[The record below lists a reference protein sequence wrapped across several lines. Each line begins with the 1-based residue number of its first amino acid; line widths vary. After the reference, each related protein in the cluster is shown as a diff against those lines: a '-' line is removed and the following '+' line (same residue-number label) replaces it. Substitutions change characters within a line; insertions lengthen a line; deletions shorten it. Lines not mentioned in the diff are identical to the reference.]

1 MGDLRHRAVRLPSHQ
16 VHEAATAPTHR
27 RSISLALLTLLIV
40 GVSLHVIVTG
50 KLPLPD
56 HIQERLGIDSM
67 PLHLRQYIKRCSKD
81 HHDIASSSHDTTF
94 LRPSTNVDQVRVVNA
109 TRWAWQAYRDHAY
122 GHDVF
127 DSRSKSGHA
136 WNEHNLGITLI
147 DALDTLYIMG
157 MRTEFDESVRWVR
170 DVFPSKLAHGGT
182 VSVFETTIRVLGGLL
197 SAYHLSGQ
205 HELLSAA
212 DALGQ
217 RLSHAFTQTPS
228 GFPHPLLTLFNGKSG
243 AVVAT
248 TLAEVG
254 TLQLEFQYLT
264 QLTCNQKYRKAVDV
278 VMDQLLYEMTNRF
291 PDGLVPV
298 GVDSEW
304 GGVHEESDIS
314 FGADGDS
321 YYEYLLKQWLFTDKQ
336 DDRFK
341 DAYETS
347 ISSMR
352 TELIRTAK
360 GPGKLTILGS
370 SVLRADNTRSFH
382 AKMDHLSCFV
392 PGMLA
397 LGALHGMPSWHHD
410 LAKDLMRTC
419 YMMYHET
426 PSGFAPEVV
435 YFDVEG
441 EVKVVPPTRQRFKHN
456 DPNARPYFEAPDF
469 FWPIDDP
476 SNVHA
481 LRPEVVESLMLL
493 YHTTGDEVYREWG
506 REIFQAFETHARL
519 TTGGYATVHR
529 LHLKTPRSTHGIMES
544 FFLAETLKYFYLLFA
559 DTTAVLPLLQR
570 YVMNTEAHLFR
581 ITSSMN

>member
-1 MGDLRHRAVRLPSHQ
+1 MGDLRQRAVRLPSHH
-16 VHEAATAPTHR
+16 VHEATIAPAQR
-27 RSISLALLTLLIV
+27 RNVSLALFTLLI
-40 GVSLHVIVTG
+40 GSIFLHIVVTG

-56 HIQERLGIDSM
+56 HIQERLGVDSM

-81 HHDIASSSHDTTF
+81 HHDIASSSRDTSF
-94 LRPSTNVDQVRVVNA
+94 LRPSADADQVRVVNA
-109 TRWAWQAYRDHAY
+109 TRWAWQAYRDHAF
-122 GHDVF
+122 GQDVF

-136 WNEHNLGITLI
+136 WNEHNIGITLI
-147 DALDTLYIMG
+147 DALDTLYIIG
-157 MRTEFDESVRWVR
+157 MRREFDE
-170 DVFPSKLAHGGT
+170 G
-182 VSVFETTIRVLGGLL
+182 
-197 SAYHLSGQ
+197 
-205 HELLSAA
+205 
-212 DALGQ
+212 
-217 RLSHAFTQTPS
+217 
-228 GFPHPLLTLFNGKSG
+228 NGKGG
-243 AVVAT
+243 AVVTT

-254 TLQLEFQYLT
+254 SLQLEFQYLT

-278 VMDQLLYEMTNRF
+278 VMDQLLNEMTFRF

-298 GVDSEW
+298 GVDTEW
-304 GGVHEESDIS
+304 GGVNEESSIS

-352 TELIRTAK
+352 SELIRTAN

-370 SVLRADNTRSFH
+370 SVLRGDNTRLFQ

-397 LGALHGMPSWHHD
+397 LGALHGMPSWHLD

-426 PSGFAPEVV
+426 PSGLAPEDV

-441 EVKVVPPTRQRFKHN
+441 EERVVPPTRQ
-456 DPNARPYFEAPDF
+456 PPDF
-469 FWPIDDP
+469 FFPIDDP

-493 YHTTGDEVYREWG
+493 YHTTGNEVYREWG
-506 REIFQAFETHARL
+506 REIFQAFETHARVL
-519 TTGGYATVHR
+519 GDGGYATVHR
-529 LHLKTPRSTHGIMES
+529 LHLKTPRSTHGLMES

-559 DTTAVLPLLQR
+559 DTAAVLPLLQG
-570 YVMNTEAHLFR
+570 Y
-581 ITSSMN
+581 